1 MYDPDE
7 EAGTMYEGEEEEEE
21 AEDEINPGNEKF
33 TPLSLDFKLFWDNA
47 SVQTSDA
54 FWRCTHVL
62 VSE

>member
-33 TPLSLDFKLFWDNA
+33 TRLSLDFKLF
-47 SVQTSDA
+47 
-54 FWRCTHVL
+54 
-62 VSE
+62 